1 MSPTP
6 ASTQM
11 ISQKYLLNKKL
22 RKEVK
27 EREGSSFPTG
37 SSSTDENNASW

>member
-1 MSPTP
+1 MSRTP

-22 RKEVK
+22 REEVK
-27 EREGSSFPTG
+27 EREGSSFPIG